1 MFARTITTDSR
12 PESLDEG
19 LSYIQDHIFP
29 DVRSMPGCIGLSL
42 VADRA
47 SGRCIAT
54 SAWETE
60 EAMRESE
67 QSVRPA
73 RQRAAEILGGTPR
86 VEEWE
91 LVVMHRMRPTPEG
104 ACVRST
110 WLQGDPVN
118 VDDLVDVFRTATLP
132 ALEGFEGFC
141 SASLLVN
148 RSAGRALAT
157 IAYDG
162 RDALTATRD
171 KADELRARTAS
182 GMGGGQV
189 QDVLEFDL
197 VHAHLHAPEM
207 V

>member
-1 MFARTITTDSR
+1 VFARTVTIDSR

-19 LSYIQDHIFP
+19 LAHIQGTVFP
-29 DVRSMPGCIGLSL
+29 QVRSMSGCIGVAL

-60 EAMRESE
+60 QALRESE
-67 QSVRPA
+67 IAIRPI
-73 RQRAAEILGGTPR
+73 RQTYAKIFGSTPE

-91 LVVMHRMRPTPEG
+91 LAVMHRLHPTPEH

-110 WLQGDPVN
+110 WIHGDPAS
-118 VDDLVDVFRTATLP
+118 VDDLLEVFRTATLP
-132 ALEGFEGFC
+132 ALEGFDGFC

-148 RSAGRALAT
+148 RAEGRSLAT
-157 IAYDG
+157 IAYDS
-162 RDALTATRD
+162 REALMATRD
-171 KADELRARTAS
+171 KADELRARTAT
-182 GMGGGQV
+182 GMGGQV
-189 QDVLEFDL
+189 HDVREFDL